1 MKKREPVKNIMTDKV
16 MTVNRTTPLR
26 EVVELIKKNS
36 FRHVPVTEGDKLV
49 GIVSRTDLNRLT
61 FSTLFSEQEGA
72 DEAVLEMLSLDQV
85 MSNNPRT
92 VSEET
97 TIRDTAEI
105 LAKEEFHALPVVN
118 SNGKLTGIVTTTDV
132 IKYLIEQYD

>member
-16 MTVNRTTPLR
+16 MTVSRTTPLR
-26 EVVELIKKNS
+26 EVMALIKKNS
-36 FRHVPVTEGDKLV
+36 FRHVPVTEGEKLV

-61 FSTLFSEQEGA
+61 FSTLFSDQDGA

-92 VSEET
+92 VNEST
-97 TIRDTAEI
+97 PIRDTAEI
-105 LAKEEFHALPVVN
+105 LASEEFHALPVVN
-118 SNGKLTGIVTTTDV
+118 DAGKLTGIVTTTDV
-132 IKYLIEQYD
+132 INYLIEQYD